1 MLELGLGQSREN
13 MLLKFKGQLATVT
26 AGLGGSLGLH
36 NGLQARCW
44 GWGQLHEAS
53 RARGSFLNS
62 AFYLNGT
69 VVTSYASGYTLVL
82 YFTRRNVTGEAALC
96 G

>member
-13 MLLKFKGQLATVT
+13 TLRVFKGQLATVT

-62 AFYLNGT
+62 AFYPNGH
-69 VVTSYASGYTLVL
+69 ASGYTLVL

-96 G
+96 E